1 MNEVSGITPVG
12 SGSNSPSQ
20 EKIALLQAQM
30 QHYAESANAS
40 IKATADYKA
49 LQYAIRTDNI
59 SDAQA
64 DIARLRQENQ
74 VAAPANSA
82 LEPDSPVGSGGGD
95 ADSGQ
100 SPSSIDAKA

>member
-49 LQYAIRTDNI
+49 LQYAIRNEQYFGCSSRHRPFAPREPSCR
-59 SDAQA
+59 SDQFRPGA
-64 DIARLRQENQ
+64 
-74 VAAPANSA
+74 
-82 LEPDSPVGSGGGD
+82 
-95 ADSGQ
+95 
-100 SPSSIDAKA
+100 